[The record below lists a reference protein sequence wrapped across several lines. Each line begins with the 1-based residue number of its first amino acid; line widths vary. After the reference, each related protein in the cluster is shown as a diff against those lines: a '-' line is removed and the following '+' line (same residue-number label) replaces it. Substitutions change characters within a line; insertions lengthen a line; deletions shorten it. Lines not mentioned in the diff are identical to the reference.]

1 MLDKIKQ
8 VKQASFMLSTSSLDK
23 RNNLIETIAKSFE
36 DHIALIIE
44 ANKKD
49 MQNAKDIPNVL
60 LDRLCLDEKRILS
73 FISGL
78 RKLICLPDPIGRMQE
93 KIQRPNGLRII
104 KKSVPLGVVGM
115 IYESRPNV
123 TSDAIG
129 ICLKSA
135 NAVVLKGGSEALYTN
150 KILVELAKKALVKEG
165 FPASCI
171 ELIEDRDGV
180 SQMLHLRGLIDVIIP
195 RGSDRLIRFVVENSQ
210 VPVLETGS
218 GNCHIFVDKSADF
231 DMAVKIIINAKT
243 SRVSVC
249 NAIEKLLV
257 HQDIAREFLPFIVQ
271 ELKAKDVEVLGCK
284 KSQEIVSD
292 IYEAQIQDYFEEY
305 LDYKICI
312 KVVCDIDEAIGHIN
326 HYSSHHSEAIITR
339 DLQNVEKFFQEVD
352 SAVLYHNASTRFSDG
367 DEFGFGAEIGI
378 STQKIHARGP
388 MGLEALCSY
397 KYLVSGEG
405 QIR

>member
-8 VKQASFMLSTSSLDK
+8 VKKASFVLAASSLEK
-23 RNNLIETIAKSFE
+23 RNALIEAIARNFE
-36 DHIALIIE
+36 NHIALIIE

-49 MQNAKDIPNVL
+49 MQNAKDISSAL
-60 LDRLCLDEKRILS
+60 LDRLYLDEKRIAS

-78 RKLICLPDPIGRMQE
+78 KKLICLPDPIG
-93 KIQRPNGLRII
+93 KIQERIQRNNGLEII

-150 KILVELAKKALVKEG
+150 KILVELAKEALLKEG
-165 FPASCI
+165 FPTSCI

-195 RGSDRLIRFVVENSQ
+195 RGSDRLIKFVVENSQ

-231 DMAVKIIINAKT
+231 DMAAKIIINAKT

-257 HQDIAREFLPFIVQ
+257 HQDIAKDFLPFII
-271 ELKAKDVEVLGCK
+271 LKLREKNVEVLGCK
-284 KSQEIVSD
+284 KSKEIVLD
-292 IYEAQIQDYFEEY
+292 ICEAQMQDYFEEY

-312 KVVCDIDEAIGHIN
+312 KVVCDADEAIEHIN
-326 HYSSHHSEAIITR
+326 HYSSHHSEAIITQ

-378 STQKIHARGP
+378 STQKIHTRGP

-397 KYLVSGEG
+397 KYLVSGKG